1 MKISVAP
8 SLFDR
13 IPGLC
18 IGIVAVRAADNAAAN
33 MEAEAFRRAAAR
45 KPICC

>member
-1 MKISVAP
+1 MKISVVP

-18 IGIVAVRAADNAAAN
+18 IGIVAVRAQITRQQIWKQKLFAA
-33 MEAEAFRRAAAR
+33 AAAR